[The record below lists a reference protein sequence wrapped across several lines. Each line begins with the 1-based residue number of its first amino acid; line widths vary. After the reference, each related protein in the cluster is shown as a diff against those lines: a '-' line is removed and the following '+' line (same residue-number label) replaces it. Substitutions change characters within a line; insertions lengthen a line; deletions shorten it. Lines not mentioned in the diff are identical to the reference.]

1 MAELRIQDVAQRIA
15 KEISISPLR
24 AYPSKDVTT
33 GNSAMLSA
41 YGDRVWLVLLV
52 VKVSVS
58 WRDIPA
64 EHVDTMLLLAQN
76 GALFAGLYV

>member
-1 MAELRIQDVAQRIA
+1 MAELRIQGVAQRIA
-15 KEISISPLR
+15 KEISVSPLR

-33 GNSAMLSA
+33 DNSAMLSA
-41 YGDRVWLVLLV
+41 YGDGVSPVLLV

-58 WRDIPA
+58 WRGIPA
-64 EHVDTMLLLAQN
+64 EHADTMLLLAQN